1 MRSSPRHRL
10 RVLGALALACGLLAC
25 EKTTVTT
32 QTPTG
37 TTTTTTIGP
46 SASASEGMAR
56 AGDALA
62 DAALTAKVKAAL
74 IADPDVEAAR
84 IDVDSHDGSVKL
96 SGTQSTE
103 ASVDRALSIARAVH
117 GVKAIDNQM
126 RVDATASAASQPLSE
141 ATAAVARAAS
151 EAAAQAGDAIADGAL
166 TAKVKAA
173 LLADPEVEGLR
184 IDVDSRDGV
193 VTLTGLLDRPAAVER
208 AQAIARRVDG
218 VKSVESRL
226 TAKAPG

>member
-1 MRSSPRHRL
+1 MRPSPRHRPL
-10 RVLGALALACGLLAC
+10 LFSALVLVAGLPGC

-56 AGDALA
+56 TGDMLA

-74 IADPDVEAAR
+74 IADVDVEASR
-84 IDVDSHDGSVKL
+84 VDVDSRDGAVKL
-96 SGTQSTE
+96 SGTQTTE
-103 ASVDRALSIARAVH
+103 IGIERAVAIAGAID
-117 GVKAIDNQM
+117 GVKAVDNQL
-126 RVDATASAASQPLSE
+126 RFEAAAPAASEPGGV
-141 ATAAVARAAS
+141 TAAVAEAAS
-151 EAAAQAGDAIADGAL
+151 NAAAAAGNAIANGAL
-166 TAKVKAA
+166 TATVKAA
-173 LLADPEVEGLR
+173 LLADPDVKGLQ

-193 VTLTGLLDRPAAVER
+193 VTLTGTLDHAAAVQR

-226 TAKAPG
+226 AVKPGG